1 MLNIRKLLVL
11 LCCINSNIL
20 NAQNKDVTL
29 RPVIG
34 INMSSIKGDFI
45 GIGNNSLNSN
55 SSENMKWEVYDFYT
69 NLHYMHLPILIKVD
83 LFHSNFS
90 AQMGIQ
96 VGWLFKATS
105 HNGNRIFIKDDT
117 KWIYDSESSGKAV
130 TNVSF
135 LYNKI
140 DFGIPF
146 RLSYEYKKGVFTLG
160 YYMGLANI
168 YKNSS
173 NRIYNNSFSL
183 SYGYNF

>member
-1 MLNIRKLLVL
+1 MFL
-11 LCCINSNIL
+11 
-20 NAQNKDVTL
+20 
-29 RPVIG
+29 
-34 INMSSIKGDFI
+34 
-45 GIGNNSLNSN
+45 
-55 SSENMKWEVYDFYT
+55 
-69 NLHYMHLPILIKVD
+69 
-83 LFHSNFS
+83 
-90 AQMGIQ
+90 
-96 VGWLFKATS
+96 
-105 HNGNRIFIKDDT
+105 
-117 KWIYDSESSGKAV
+117 
-130 TNVSF
+130 F

>member
-20 NAQNKDVTL
+20 NAQNIKDVTL

-45 GIGNNSLNSN
+45 GIGNNSLNSHFKIGYSLGFEIQKKMSNVFYGIVGLHYSLNGSKYSDYSN

-135 LYNKI
+135 LY
-140 DFGIPF
+140 
-146 RLSYEYKKGVFTLG
+146 RSESVV
-160 YYMGLANI
+160 
-168 YKNSS
+168 
-173 NRIYNNSFSL
+173 
-183 SYGYNF
+183 

>member
-20 NAQNKDVTL
+20 NAQNIKDVTL

-45 GIGNNSLNSN
+45 GIGNNSLNSHFKIGYSLGFEIQKKMSNVFYGIVGLHYSLNGSKYSDYSN

-69 NLHYMHLPILIKVD
+69 NLH
-83 LFHSNFS
+83 
-90 AQMGIQ
+90 
-96 VGWLFKATS
+96 
-105 HNGNRIFIKDDT
+105 
-117 KWIYDSESSGKAV
+117 SESSGKAV